1 MSDQQAET
9 KLIYSFPKSN
19 GEEIQITMRKYQGKF
34 YIDLRQW
41 FRDREQE
48 NAELKP
54 TTKGIIFPMERLPEF
69 KEGVDRL
76 LDAWDKIPVKAATAK
91 R

>member
-1 MSDQQAET
+1 MPEDPN

-19 GEEIQITMRKYQGKF
+19 GEEIRIAIRKWEGKY

-41 FRDREQE
+41 FEDRQA
-48 NAELKP
+48 NGELKP
-54 TTKGIIFPMERLPEF
+54 TKKGIIFPMERLPEF

-76 LDAWDKIPVKAATAK
+76 LEAWDKIPQPAAAK